1 MCFVGNAPVRSDQI
15 DGGKTVADGKKKK
28 SGKKTGPDWGWIL
41 FIFVI
46 TMVISAAMSFISS
59 RLLGNAGMAVS
70 FLILICIVAIG
81 IVFDIIGVA
90 VTACPEAPFHAM
102 ASRKVAEAPDALK
115 LLRNANRVSSFCN
128 DVIGDIC
135 GVISGSAAA
144 VIAARAVLGMEST
157 KATIVTLGMSALV
170 AAVTVGGKAVGKTFA
185 MGGSV
190 QVVRSTAKVLCFF
203 RTIFQN
209 KRRNTFQRRSAA
221 ADTGGAADA
230 LRGDPAVSG
239 RARQPD
245 GRTSGVESRD
255 RGDDGRDRDGIRYA
269 A

>member
-1 MCFVGNAPVRSDQI
+1 M
-15 DGGKTVADGKKKK
+15 ADGKKKK

-170 AAVTVGGKAVGKTFA
+170 AAVTVGGKAVGKSVAMRECTKIVFA
-185 MGGSV
+185 AGRFLSVFSAKKKKKRNKGS
-190 QVVRSTAKVLCFF
+190 K
-203 RTIFQN
+203 
-209 KRRNTFQRRSAA
+209 
-221 ADTGGAADA
+221 
-230 LRGDPAVSG
+230 
-239 RARQPD
+239 
-245 GRTSGVESRD
+245 
-255 RGDDGRDRDGIRYA
+255 
-269 A
+269 